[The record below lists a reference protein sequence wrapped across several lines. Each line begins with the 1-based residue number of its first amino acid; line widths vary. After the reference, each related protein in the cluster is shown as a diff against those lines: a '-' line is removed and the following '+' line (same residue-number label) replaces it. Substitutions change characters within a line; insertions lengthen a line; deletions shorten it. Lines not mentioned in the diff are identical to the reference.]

1 MRKIKLIG
9 LFSLLSLGVFAQ
21 EQTEKLYLSGVDNEN
36 TVTWDFWCSVG
47 RKSGEW
53 TKIEVPAHWEQQGF
67 GEYDYGRDYR
77 TYGKKFRFQE
87 EYGIYK
93 HNFEVG
99 ADWDGKEI
107 VIVFDGV
114 MTDAEVKINGKLAG
128 DVHQGAFYS
137 FKYNIS
143 DKVKLGTNELE
154 VKVSKVSANGSVNRA
169 ERYADFWI
177 FGGIYRPVYLEVYP
191 KTHIEHVTIDAKA
204 DGAFRADVFLQNVEA
219 KKGKVQAVI
228 TDAQQRE
235 LASWE
240 TKLSASDE
248 VLRIA
253 QQVKGIQA
261 WTAETPAQYILKLTL
276 IDGNNKTH
284 VLTQKFGFRTV
295 EIHEGD
301 GIYVNGTKVKFKG
314 VNRHV
319 WWPETGRCVNHAINL
334 EDVKLIKQMNM
345 NAVRCAHYPPDRDFL
360 QICDSL
366 GLYVMDELT
375 GWQNAYD
382 DQVGA
387 KLVREMV
394 LNDVNHP
401 SIILWDNGNE
411 GGTNKNLDDD
421 FAIYDLSNR
430 PVIHAHHK
438 PGNDFNGVDCNHYET
453 YYSSKDILAEGKIFM
468 PTEFLHAQDDGGA
481 AASMVDYWELF
492 WNTPNAAGGFTWNL
506 SDEGI
511 VRTDLNN
518 AIDVNRV
525 NAPDGILGPHREKEG
540 SFYAF
545 REIYSP
551 IKITLAELP
560 ADFDGKLAIE
570 NRYHFTN
577 LKQCT
582 FQWELVDFVRP
593 EVRGHGHVVKE
604 SASVASPDVAPTK
617 KGTLQL
623 NLPNN
628 YKKYDALYLRA
639 VDPHGDEVF
648 CWSWK
653 TDGNRKDVLRIVAK
667 SLSAE
672 ELKLQEE
679 LKAQGVEED
688 NILPIESQAGDKSGV
703 SDEATVH
710 EDANFVELSASG
722 ISVRFSKET
731 GLIEQVSNSF
741 GLDIPFTNGPVLVSG
756 NADFKGF
763 RTEKRGSS
771 YALIANYSGDI
782 ESLEWLMY
790 STGWLELNYKY
801 RVDGGQ
807 QFLGLSFDFPESDII
822 SAKWLGDG
830 DTHVWKN
837 RTQGGVIDVYERLY
851 NNVLPATNNWG
862 EQFKGYYKDVSW
874 MEFNTVYGKFTM
886 VANEPNLY
894 VRLFDFYGIS
904 GARNYPVL
912 PTGNLSFLDGIPPI
926 GTKLA
931 MGIDTKAERLGP
943 SGELN
948 VMKQAKTRTLYFYFG
963 YR

>member
-1 MRKIKLIG
+1 MNKFKLIS
-9 LFSLLSLGVFAQ
+9 LFCFMSIIAQ
-21 EQTEKLYLSGVDNEN
+21 GQESMQKVYLSGIDNEN
-36 TVTWDFWCSVG
+36 TETWDFWCSAG

-53 TKIEVPAHWEQQGF
+53 AKIEVPAHWEQQGF

-77 TYGKKFRFQE
+77 TYGKKFRFKD

-93 HNFEVG
+93 RTFEVSPQ
-99 ADWDGKEI
+99 WDGKDI
-107 VIVFDGV
+107 FIVFDGV
-114 MTDAEVKINGKLAG
+114 MTDAEVKINGELAG
-128 DVHQGAFYS
+128 DIHQGGFYS
-137 FKYNIS
+137 FRYNITN
-143 DKVKLGTNELE
+143 KVKVGINSLE
-154 VKVSKVSANGSVNRA
+154 VKVSKMSANHSVNRA

-177 FGGIYRPVYLEVYP
+177 FGGIYRPVYLEVFP
-191 KTHIEHVTIDAKA
+191 KTHIERVAIDAKV
-204 DGAFRADVFLQNVEA
+204 DGNFRADVFIQNLEN
-219 KKGKVQAVI
+219 KKGKIKALI
-228 TDAQQRE
+228 TDEQNRTITSWDTKVSAQDSLVRI
-235 LASWE
+235 A
-240 TKLSASDE
+240 TKLSN
-248 VLRIA
+248 VN
-253 QQVKGIQA
+253 A
-261 WTAETPAQYILKLTL
+261 WTAETPTQYILSLTL
-276 IDGNNKTH
+276 VDGDTETH

-295 EIHEGD
+295 EIREGE
-301 GIYVNGTKVKFKG
+301 GVFVNGVKIKFKG

-319 WWPETGRCVNHAINL
+319 WWPETGRCVNHNINL

-345 NAVRCAHYPPDRDFL
+345 NAVRCAHYPPDKDFL

-382 DQVGA
+382 DEVGA
-387 KLVREMV
+387 KLVKEMV
-394 LNDVNHP
+394 LHDVNHP

-438 PGNDFNGVDCNHYET
+438 PGNHFNGVDCNHYET
-453 YYSSKDILAEGKIFM
+453 YYSSKDILAEGLIFM

-481 AASMVDYWELF
+481 AASMIDFWELF

-551 IKITLAELP
+551 IKLWQESLGANFT
-560 ADFDGKLAIE
+560 GKIEVE

-577 LKQCT
+577 LNECT
-582 FQWELVDFVRP
+582 FKWELIDFVRP
-593 EVRGHGHVVKE
+593 EVRGQGHVVK
-604 SASVASPDVAPTK
+604 ASGDVVAPNIKPTQ
-617 KGTLQL
+617 KGTIQL
-623 NLPNN
+623 NLPAD

-639 VDPHGDEVF
+639 NNPNGEEIY

-667 SLSAE
+667 SLTNE
-672 ELKLQEE
+672 ELALQEE
-679 LKAQGVEED
+679 LKSQGVEED

-703 SDEATVH
+703 SDEATLKD
-710 EDANFVELSASG
+710 EASYIELEASG
-722 ISVRFSKET
+722 ISVRFNKET
-731 GLIEQVSNSF
+731 GLIEKVSNSF
-741 GLDIPFTNGPVLVSG
+741 GLDIPFGNGPVLVSG
-756 NADFKGF
+756 EAKFKGF
-763 RTEKRGSS
+763 RTKKRGSS
-771 YALIANYSGDI
+771 YVLIADYTGDI
-782 ESLEWLMY
+782 ESLEWVMY
-790 STGWLELNYKY
+790 NTGWLELNYKY
-801 RVDGGQ
+801 YVTGEQ
-807 QFLGLSFDFPESDII
+807 KFLGLTFNFPESDII
-822 SAKWLGDG
+822 STKWLGDG
-830 DTHVWKN
+830 STHVWKN
-837 RTQGGVIDVYERLY
+837 RTQGGTLDVYERLY
-851 NNVLPATNNWG
+851 NNILPATNNWG

-874 MEFNTVYGKFTM
+874 MEFNSVYGKFTM
-886 VANEPNLY
+886 VANEPDLY

-904 GARNYPVL
+904 GPTNHPEL
-912 PTGNLSFLDGIPPI
+912 PSGNISFLDGIPPI

-931 MGIDTKAERLGP
+931 MGISMNTKQLGP

-948 VMKQAKTRTLYFYFG
+948 EMKKPVARTLYFYFG